1 MNARIHRAERKEV
14 NVMSETNEA
23 SVQSVVVPRPGLFRV
38 FRTSETRFS
47 PNKAPCLE
55 ATACQ
60 CVKVDRRSVSDPS
73 KVVRNDA
80 HAWWYEKGS
89 NHRIE
94 KGQICRDVGYS
105 QAWFVELTDVME
117 FVREYGECVLSVD
130 NDGFD
135 CIEIYD
141 DYRE

>member
-1 MNARIHRAERKEV
+1 
-14 NVMSETNEA
+14 MSETTNEA

-38 FRTSETRFS
+38 FRTSETRCS

-55 ATACQ
+55 ATAYQ
-60 CVKVDRRSVSDPS
+60 CVK
-73 KVVRNDA
+73 
-80 HAWWYEKGS
+80 
-89 NHRIE
+89 
-94 KGQICRDVGYS
+94 RDVGYS

-130 NDGFD
+130 NDGFN